1 MFKSEKGDTYVN
13 WVIIILVVLI
23 FSAIIIRV
31 LVGENGLINQR
42 KEDKIRNETEN
53 NTCIDLHD
61 SSSICNFLCEPRS
74 ESSFSRIQ

>member
-31 LVGENGLINQR
+31 LDGENGLINQR

-53 NTCIDLHD
+53 NIVIELTNGTKFDY
-61 SSSICNFLCEPRS
+61 
-74 ESSFSRIQ
+74 

>member
-1 MFKSEKGDTYVN
+1 MN

-23 FSAIIIRV
+23 FSAITIRV

-53 NTCIDLHD
+53 NIVIELTNGTKFDY
-61 SSSICNFLCEPRS
+61 
-74 ESSFSRIQ
+74 

>member
-53 NTCIDLHD
+53 NIVIELTNGNKFDY
-61 SSSICNFLCEPRS
+61 
-74 ESSFSRIQ
+74 

>member
-42 KEDKIRNETEN
+42 KEDKIRNETEDN
-53 NTCIDLHD
+53 IVIELTNGTKFDY
-61 SSSICNFLCEPRS
+61 
-74 ESSFSRIQ
+74 

>member
-23 FSAIIIRV
+23 FAAIIIRV

-42 KEDKIRNETEN
+42 KEDKIKNETEN
-53 NTCIDLHD
+53 NIVIELTNGTKFDY
-61 SSSICNFLCEPRS
+61 
-74 ESSFSRIQ
+74 

>member
-23 FSAIIIRV
+23 FLAIIIRV

-53 NTCIDLHD
+53 NIVIELTNGTKFDY
-61 SSSICNFLCEPRS
+61 
-74 ESSFSRIQ
+74 

>member
-13 WVIIILVVLI
+13 WGIIILVVLI

-53 NTCIDLHD
+53 NIVIELTNGTKFDY
-61 SSSICNFLCEPRS
+61 
-74 ESSFSRIQ
+74 

>member
-1 MFKSEKGDTYVN
+1 MFKSEKGDTYIN

-53 NTCIDLHD
+53 NIVIELTNGTKFDY
-61 SSSICNFLCEPRS
+61 
-74 ESSFSRIQ
+74 

>member
-42 KEDKIRNETEN
+42 KEDNIRNETEN
-53 NTCIDLHD
+53 NIVIELTNGTKFDY
-61 SSSICNFLCEPRS
+61 
-74 ESSFSRIQ
+74 

>member
-31 LVGENGLINQR
+31 LVGEKGLINQR

-53 NTCIDLHD
+53 NIVIELTNGTKFDY
-61 SSSICNFLCEPRS
+61 
-74 ESSFSRIQ
+74 

>member
-42 KEDKIRNETEN
+42 KEDKIRIVQYTIEGK
-53 NTCIDLHD
+53 
-61 SSSICNFLCEPRS
+61 
-74 ESSFSRIQ
+74 

>member
-1 MFKSEKGDTYVN
+1 MFKNEKGDTYVN

-53 NTCIDLHD
+53 NIVIELTNGTKFDY
-61 SSSICNFLCEPRS
+61 
-74 ESSFSRIQ
+74 